1 MYLIELNKFGNIE
14 DCPSNSGWK
23 AIKEFR
29 VLVEKYDIKY
39 LLFVALSIDYLSP
52 YSNYSDNERLIKAK
66 EEVFGKSVN
75 IKYDDEYITQEIEK
89 YRLLQFNPNLEQ
101 DRVLKNIQIRILNKI
116 NVADQNEDELEL
128 DKLTN
133 RLSKHNKTI
142 DEFQKNF
149 KKEEEVKKA
158 VTKNGYELSRIE
170 QDIMNK
176 KENSK
181 FVVHKTSYNP
191 NNLKLQD

>member
-1 MYLIELNKFGNIE
+1 MYLIQLNEYGNIS

-39 LLFVALSIDYLSP
+39 FLFVALSIDYLSP
-52 YSNYSDNERLIKAK
+52 YSNYSDKERLIKAK
-66 EEVFGKSVN
+66 EEVFGKSFKMN
-75 IKYDDEYITQEIEK
+75 YEDEYILQAIEK
-89 YRLLQFNPNLEQ
+89 YRILQFNPNLEQ
-101 DRVLKNIQIRILNKI
+101 DRIMRNIQIRILNNI
-116 NVADQNEDELEL
+116 NIANQNEDEVEIE
-128 DKLTN
+128 KQTN
-133 RLSKHNKTI
+133 RLSKHNKAI

-149 KKEEEVKKA
+149 KKDDEIKKA

-170 QDIMNK
+170 QDIQNK

-181 FVVHKTSYNP
+181 FVVHKTTYNP
-191 NNLKLQD
+191 NNLNLQD

>member
-1 MYLIELNKFGNIE
+1 MTMSI
-14 DCPSNSGWK
+14 
-23 AIKEFR
+23 
-29 VLVEKYDIKY
+29 
-39 LLFVALSIDYLSP
+39 LLKQL
-52 YSNYSDNERLIKAK
+52 
-66 EEVFGKSVN
+66 
-75 IKYDDEYITQEIEK
+75 K